1 MLCHICEQPEDIP
14 ATNSDMHCDHHHS
27 YLDTTYRR
35 SWAVSVTQVLLF
47 AAPLTTLWK
56 AVKARS
62 CASMHLGMG
71 ILGFL
76 GSAMWTIYGATIS
89 NFFILIPNL
98 LGALLTLTAL
108 AVCILFPRWAA
119 CCLIK
124 TARRLC
130 CILKACLAGCH
141 DT

>member
-1 MLCHICEQPEDIP
+1 MQFSYMQQQILSYHVQPHGFLQCSSRPDVCHC
-14 ATNSDMHCDHHHS
+14 
-27 YLDTTYRR
+27 R

-47 AAPLTTLWK
+47 AAPLSTMYK
-56 AVKARS
+56 AIQARS
-62 CASMHLGMG
+62 SASMHLGMG

-108 AVCILFPRWAA
+108 AICILFPR
-119 CCLIK
+119 
-124 TARRLC
+124 
-130 CILKACLAGCH
+130 
-141 DT
+141 